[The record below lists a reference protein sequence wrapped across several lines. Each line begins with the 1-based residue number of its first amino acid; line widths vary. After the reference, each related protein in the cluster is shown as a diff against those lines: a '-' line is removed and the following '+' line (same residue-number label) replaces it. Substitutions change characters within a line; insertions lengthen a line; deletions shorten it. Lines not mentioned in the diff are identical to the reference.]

1 MNDDA
6 INSAVNLSEADS
18 ANRPGRKVQLVSAG
32 ESQFGIFAEN
42 ISAIVGWREP
52 TPLPYAPKSVLGV
65 VSIEGRM
72 LTVLDL
78 TRLQDTEKQADD
90 APRTSWTHIVGLRG
104 DEQLAL
110 AVDTVGEK
118 IELGDPDLNGQ
129 LGTASALVLGV
140 LHRNGAEI
148 NLLNLNEL
156 FPAAIQGHERRRR
169 RF

>member
-6 INSAVNLSEADS
+6 INNAVNLSEAAS
-18 ANRPGRKVQLVSAG
+18 TNRAARKVQLVSAG
-32 ESQFGIFAEN
+32 ESQFGIFADD
-42 ISAIVGWREP
+42 ISAIVTWREP
-52 TPLPYAPKSVLGV
+52 APLPYAPKSVLGV

-78 TRLQDTEKQADD
+78 TRLQVNQARADD
-90 APRTSWTHIVGLRG
+90 ARRPSWSHLVGLRG

-118 IELGDPDLNGQ
+118 IELDDSDLNSQ
-129 LGTASALVLGV
+129 PGTVNALVLGV
-140 LHRNGAEI
+140 MHRNGAEI
-148 NLLNLNEL
+148 KLLNVSEL

>member
-6 INSAVNLSEADS
+6 INNAVNLSATDS
-18 ANRPGRKVQLVSAG
+18 ANGAGRKVQLVTAR
-32 ESQFGIFAEN
+32 EFQFGVFAED
-42 ISAIVGWREP
+42 ISAIVTWREP
-52 TPLPYAPKSVLGV
+52 APLPYAPRSVLGV

-78 TRLQDTEKQADD
+78 TRLQGNANQSDD
-90 APRTSWTHIVGLRG
+90 APGNSWTRIVGLRG

-118 IELGDPDLNGQ
+118 IELGDSEHSQPK
-129 LGTASALVLGV
+129 TASSLVLGV
-140 LHRNGAEI
+140 LNRNGTEI
-148 NLLNLNEL
+148 NILNVNEL
-156 FPAAIQGHERRRR
+156 FPTAIQGHERRRR